1 MARKPPKS
9 APAGGKPAKPA
20 PAGSKPAKEAAEQA
34 DRVRSGAAAEE
45 RRLLHEA
52 AWHRM
57 FGKIGGQ
64 NPYTR

>member
-1 MARKPPKS
+1 MAKKSRKS
-9 APAGGKPAKPA
+9 SPAIGKPAKA
-20 PAGSKPAKEAAEQA
+20 AAEQA
-34 DRVRSGAAAEE
+34 DRVRSSAAAEE

-64 NPYTR
+64 NPYTS